1 MLVSP
6 KTLSCCNKGR
16 IRDLLKTDLL
26 LWWHV
31 KEIDRKNNGNS
42 YHLFLYWGRS
52 TTAFSKQKSLQKVYY
67 VSKTFLLAELLTR
80 YQCFTALTKFCSFS
94 CVTLSN
100 WEPLHNNCTSCV
112 IVRLTYFLV
121 WHDFLPISLLYLL
134 LCISR
139 PILTVAIVRIPY
151 YLKCWLDSC
160 MEGYCSHCSV
170 LFYYD
175 MWLCRIKSL
184 RVVIHHTSFH
194 PSPIS
199 LAKEIWYRLS

>member
-1 MLVSP
+1 ML
-6 KTLSCCNKGR
+6 
-16 IRDLLKTDLL
+16 
-26 LWWHV
+26 
-31 KEIDRKNNGNS
+31 RKSTEKIMATHTIYS
-42 YHLFLYWGRS
+42 YIEVDQQQRS
-52 TTAFSKQKSLQKVYY
+52 VNRKVY
-67 VSKTFLLAELLTR
+67 KKFIRCPKHLLTR
-80 YQCFTALTKFCSFS
+80 YQCFTALTNYCYFS

-100 WEPLHNNCTSCV
+100 WEPLHDNCTSCV

-151 YLKCWLDSC
+151 YLKCWLDRC

-194 PSPIS
+194 HSPIS

>member
-1 MLVSP
+1 M
-6 KTLSCCNKGR
+6 
-16 IRDLLKTDLL
+16 
-26 LWWHV
+26 
-31 KEIDRKNNGNS
+31 
-42 YHLFLYWGRS
+42 
-52 TTAFSKQKSLQKVYY
+52 
-67 VSKTFLLAELLTR
+67 SKTFLLAELLTR
-80 YQCFTALTKFCSFS
+80 YQCFTALTKYCSFP

-100 WEPLHNNCTSCV
+100 WEPLHNSCTSCV

-184 RVVIHHTSFH
+184 RVVIHHSIPHQFH
-194 PSPIS
+194 WPKKYDTDYLNSNLQNVWKRVLILRLEYNEKTQWRKQKCFCQS
-199 LAKEIWYRLS
+199 WIKIVELLLRNEI